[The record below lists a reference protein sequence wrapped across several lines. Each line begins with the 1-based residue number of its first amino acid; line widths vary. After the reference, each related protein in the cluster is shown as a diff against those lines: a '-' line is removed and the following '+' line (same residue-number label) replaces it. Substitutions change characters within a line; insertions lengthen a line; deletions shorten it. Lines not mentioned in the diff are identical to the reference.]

1 MTSKRL
7 PKTITAE
14 EFAKLIGVTGD
25 SASGRRNR
33 AMLFAMWDCGLRVGE
48 VVGLS
53 PRDITQRGNDGVP
66 SLRVRRGK
74 GGKDRANL
82 PIPAS
87 AWDAFQR
94 WADVRPPS
102 RFFFST
108 LKGGRI
114 STRYVRAMVAR
125 LATRARVFKID
136 DSNVEHPIHSH
147 MLRHSFATRLLEA
160 GVDIYKVQLAL
171 GHADLSTTQRY
182 LHVEDAGLRNAIYS
196 ALEPDE
202 RGDEAHLRR
211 IIREEIER
219 ISVTSTEPV
228 G

>member
-1 MTSKRL
+1 MMSKRL
-7 PKTITAE
+7 PKTISAE
-14 EFAKLIGVTGD
+14 DFDKLVGATGD
-25 SASGRRNR
+25 SVSGRRNR
-33 AMLFAMWDCGLRVGE
+33 ALLFSMWDCGLRVGE

-53 PRDITQRGNDGVP
+53 PRDITQRGADGVP

-82 PIPAS
+82 PIPPS
-87 AWDAFQR
+87 AWDAFRR

-108 LKGGRI
+108 LQGKPL

-125 LATRARVFKID
+125 LAKRAGVFKLD
-136 DSNVEHPIHSH
+136 DGNVEQPINPH
-147 MLRHSFATRLLEA
+147 MLRHSFATRLLEG
-160 GVDIYKVQLAL
+160 GVDIYRVQLAL

-196 ALEPDE
+196 ALEPTEESDDA
-202 RGDEAHLRR
+202 RLRR
-211 IIREEIER
+211 IIREEVER
-219 ISVTSTEPV
+219 LSASSGEAVA
-228 G
+228 